1 MAASSRTAAAGMI
14 IGIDLGTTHSLVAR
28 WTERGSELIANS
40 LGEVLTP
47 SVVAVDAAGRVLVGA
62 AARERLLTDPASA
75 SAAFKR
81 LMGSEGDIRL
91 GSRSFRPEQLSA
103 LVLRSLIADVEATTG
118 ESVVEAVISVPA
130 YFGDA
135 QRHATRL
142 AGELAGIKVER
153 LINEPTAAALA
164 YGLQQGADGS
174 RFLVFD
180 LGGGT
185 FDVSILEL
193 YDGVME
199 VHASAGDNYLGGEDF
214 LDLLEVACIQDLS
227 LDAPGPGD
235 RAQLRARLE
244 RAKHKLTV
252 EEQVQVELPLS
263 SGVRQW
269 SISEARFAS
278 LAQGLLGR
286 LRIPVERALRDA
298 RLSAADLDEIVLV
311 GGATRTPMVARL
323 VARLFG
329 RLPLRH
335 VHPDQAIAMG
345 AAVMA
350 GMKARDVAFDE
361 IVVTDVCPYTLG
373 VEVCEE
379 TSAGRLVDGLYS
391 PIIER
396 NCVVPVSRVQR
407 YFPIQNGQRLMRLGV
422 YQGESPSVLNNV
434 YLGVLEVPLSPRP
447 RAENPVD
454 VRFTYDVNGLLE
466 VDATVLADKRH
477 VRLLIERNS
486 SLLSPE
492 MVAARLEEL
501 RHLKVHPREDQ
512 ANLALL
518 GRAERLY
525 AEALGELRAA
535 VQAAMVAFR
544 AVLDGQDPRLIAQA
558 RTEFAEELEALE
570 MRLG

>member
-1 MAASSRTAAAGMI
+1 MI
-14 IGIDLGTTHSLVAR
+14 IGIDLGTTHSLAAR

-47 SVVAVDAAGRVLVGA
+47 SVVCVDAAGRVLIGA
-62 AARERLLTDPASA
+62 AARERQLVDPATA

-81 LMGSEGDIRL
+81 MMGADREIRL

-103 LVLRSLIADVEATTG
+103 LVLRSLIADVEAVTG

-135 QRHATRL
+135 QRKATRL

-164 YGLQQGADGS
+164 YGLQQGSDGS

-214 LDLLEVACIQDLS
+214 LDLLEAACRNDLS
-227 LDAPGPGD
+227 LDTLTPSD

-244 RAKHKLTV
+244 RAKQKLTFD
-252 EEQVQVELPLS
+252 EQVEVELPFS
-263 SGVRQW
+263 SGMHHW
-269 SISEARFAS
+269 SISESRFAS

-286 LRIPVERALRDA
+286 LRMPVERALRDA

-311 GGATRTPMVARL
+311 GGASRMPMVVRM
-323 VARLFG
+323 VTRLFG

-335 VHPDQAIAMG
+335 VHPDEAIAMG

-350 GMKARDVAFDE
+350 GMKARHVAFEE

-373 VEVCEE
+373 VEVAEQ
-379 TSAGRLVDGLYS
+379 TSQGRLVDGLYS

-396 NCVVPVSRVQR
+396 NSVVPVSRVQR
-407 YFPIQNGQRLMRLGV
+407 YLPMQDGQRLMRLGV

-434 YLGVLEVPLSPRP
+434 YLGMLEVPLSPRP
-447 RAENPVD
+447 RLENPVD

-466 VDATVLADKRH
+466 VDATVLAEKRH
-477 VRLLIERNS
+477 VRLVIERNPGA
-486 SLLSPE
+486 LSPE
-492 MVAARLEEL
+492 MVAAQLEEL
-501 RHLKVHPREDQ
+501 RHLKVHPREEQ

-518 GRAERLY
+518 GRADRLH
-525 AEALGELRAA
+525 AEALGELRQM
-535 VQAAMVAFR
+535 VQAAIVGFQAI
-544 AVLDGQDPRLIAQA
+544 LDGQDLRLIAQA
-558 RTEFAEELEALE
+558 RVEFAEQLAAFEQ
-570 MRLG
+570 RLG